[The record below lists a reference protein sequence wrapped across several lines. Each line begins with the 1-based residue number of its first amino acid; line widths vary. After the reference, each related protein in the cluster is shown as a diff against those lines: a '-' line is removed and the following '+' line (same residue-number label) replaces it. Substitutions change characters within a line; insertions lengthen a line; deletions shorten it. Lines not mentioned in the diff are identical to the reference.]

1 MGKGKPMPQGL
12 VLPAGVIESEKEMDY
27 QKRTLLE
34 VKHLTKLYK
43 PKASLFG
50 SPGKD
55 VIALHDLSLNIL
67 EGEIFGLVGES
78 GSGKT
83 TVGRLITRLEEPT
96 QGEVYLNSSEITG
109 IKGDELKDFRRKVQM
124 IFQDPYQSLNPQ
136 LSVLDT
142 VSEPLI
148 IHKLR
153 NREPREDLVSKAMIA
168 VGLSPPGDFMYR
180 YPHQLSGG
188 QRQRVAI
195 ARAMVLKPEFVVADE
210 PTSMLDASISAQIFN
225 ILLEMREKLG
235 VTLLFI
241 THSLAA
247 ARYICDRIAVIY
259 RAHLMEMGPAEE
271 IIRSPQHPYT
281 QALIDA
287 LPKFGNCREVTRY
300 GTLLKAE
307 HKESQ
312 GTGCAFFTRC
322 RLADPMRCGQEVPSL
337 GEIGSSHVVACHFA
351 GSNKGK
357 KTPESNKCYYGT

>member
-148 IHKLR
+148 IHKLSKNVPTR
-153 NREPREDLVSKAMIA
+153 NN
-168 VGLSPPGDFMYR
+168 
-180 YPHQLSGG
+180 
-188 QRQRVAI
+188 
-195 ARAMVLKPEFVVADE
+195 
-210 PTSMLDASISAQIFN
+210 SILIRKN
-225 ILLEMREKLG
+225 IK
-235 VTLLFI
+235 
-241 THSLAA
+241 
-247 ARYICDRIAVIY
+247 
-259 RAHLMEMGPAEE
+259 
-271 IIRSPQHPYT
+271 
-281 QALIDA
+281 
-287 LPKFGNCREVTRY
+287 
-300 GTLLKAE
+300 
-307 HKESQ
+307 
-312 GTGCAFFTRC
+312 
-322 RLADPMRCGQEVPSL
+322 
-337 GEIGSSHVVACHFA
+337 
-351 GSNKGK
+351 K
-357 KTPESNKCYYGT
+357 KTFGTSLLPIR